1 VLLFAHNS
9 SIQSSYIIV
18 IAFSTRI
25 LTLSLS
31 LSLSLSL
38 YIYRIVRFV
47 IENTIEERILKLQEK
62 KELVF
67 EGQVSF
73 VWQSGCIIQAVSPCC
88 CNSDLTDIVFCRT
101 IGGCSEALGKL
112 SEEDLRFLF
121 VT

>member
-1 VLLFAHNS
+1 
-9 SIQSSYIIV
+9 
-18 IAFSTRI
+18 
-25 LTLSLS
+25 
-31 LSLSLSL
+31 
-38 YIYRIVRFV
+38 VRFV

-121 VT
+121 VTWAGRIIHKMKQVPVLSLNWFLLVMGACF